1 MKQLIQDLRT
11 GETRLE
17 DVPVP
22 TCGRG
27 QVLIQTRRSLVSM
40 GTERMLVEFG
50 RGSML
55 AKAWQ
60 QPDRVRD
67 VLNKVRTDGLL
78 PTLTAVRR
86 KLDQPIP
93 LGYCN
98 VGTILAVGEDSLD
111 LRVGDRVV
119 SNGPHA
125 EVVCV
130 PRNLVAPVPDE
141 VSDEDATFA
150 VIGSV
155 GLHAVHLLEPT
166 LGETIVVIGLG
177 LVGLLTADLLRI
189 NGCRVIGIEPDV
201 IKRQLAERRG
211 IKTIDPYAIDP
222 ARAVLALTNGVGT
235 DGVIVAT
242 STQSDQVLSQA
253 AQMSRQRGRIV
264 LVGTAGLTLNRTD
277 FYHKE
282 LSFQVSCSYGPGRYD
297 EAYEQQGVDYPLPY
311 VRWTANRNFQAV
323 LGFIQTRQLDVASLI
338 SAVVPL
344 ENYRDIYERIGQR
357 KQPKDTVIAMLL
369 TYPESVDRATV
380 LSVREGRPSAG
391 AGVVGV
397 IGAGNFSAAV
407 LVPALKKAGADLRMI
422 ASQSGLSATLL
433 ARKFDIPYST
443 SDHEQIL
450 NDPAID
456 LCVIATRHNSHARL
470 VIGAMQAGKHVFVE
484 KPLAITDAELA
495 AVITTQQAT
504 GRLVMVG
511 FNRRFAPLVEKMKAL
526 LGGPQSREIPMN
538 IVATMNA
545 GSVPDTSWVH
555 DRFVG
560 GGRILGEA
568 CHYVDL
574 ITFLTGSRVH
584 SVCLNAMGKKPTETT
599 DSGSLLLRY
608 ENGSTGVVNYFAN
621 GNKAYAKER
630 VEVYSLER
638 TLVLDN
644 FRTLTGYGFSRF
656 TKQSGRQ
663 DKGHRA
669 QMQRLLTQLKA
680 GGEPLIP
687 FAELVNS
694 TQTMLAALQSL
705 RERRWVDVP
714 PAARLI
720 ENKPFAVSM
729 L

>member
-1 MKQLIQDLRT
+1 M
-11 GETRLE
+11 
-17 DVPVP
+17 
-22 TCGRG
+22 
-27 QVLIQTRRSLVSM
+27 IQTRRSLVSM

-86 KLDQPIP
+86 KLDQPIL

-357 KQPKDTVIAMLL
+357 KQPKETVIAMLL

>member
-1 MKQLIQDLRT
+1 
-11 GETRLE
+11 
-17 DVPVP
+17 
-22 TCGRG
+22 
-27 QVLIQTRRSLVSM
+27 M

-155 GLHAVHLLEPT
+155 GFHAVHLLEPT

-211 IKTIDPYAIDP
+211 IKTMDPYAIDP

-242 STQSDQVLSQA
+242 STQSDQVLAQA

-323 LGFIQTRQLDVASLI
+323 LGLIQTRQLDVASLI

-344 ENYRDIYERIGQR
+344 ENYHDIYEHIGQR
-357 KQPKDTVIAMLL
+357 KQPKEPVIAMLL

-380 LSVREGRPSAG
+380 LPVREGRPSAG

-545 GSVPDTSWVH
+545 GFVPDTSWVH